1 MQRPA
6 LRPLAADISHPELS
20 AAGARRPALLPL
32 GAMMAA
38 VALSGAAHAQETA
51 QAEASALPAINVN
64 AQREEN
70 TGYQG
75 VRTTVGKSPQLL
87 RDVPQ
92 AVTVVTEQLIQDR
105 GADTLKEALR
115 NVAGLTFNAGEGG
128 RIGDNITLRGYSLV
142 GDLYLD
148 GMRDIAQYNREVFN
162 VEQVDVLRG
171 S

>member
-38 VALSGAAHAQETA
+38 VALSGVAHAQENA
-51 QAEASALPAINVN
+51 QAEAAALPAINVKT
-64 AQREEN
+64 QREEN
-70 TGYQG
+70 LGYQG
-75 VRTTVGKSPQLL
+75 VKTTVGKTPQLL

-115 NVAGLTFNAGEGG
+115 NVA
-128 RIGDNITLRGYSLV
+128 I
-142 GDLYLD
+142 
-148 GMRDIAQYNREVFN
+148 
-162 VEQVDVLRG
+162 
-171 S
+171 